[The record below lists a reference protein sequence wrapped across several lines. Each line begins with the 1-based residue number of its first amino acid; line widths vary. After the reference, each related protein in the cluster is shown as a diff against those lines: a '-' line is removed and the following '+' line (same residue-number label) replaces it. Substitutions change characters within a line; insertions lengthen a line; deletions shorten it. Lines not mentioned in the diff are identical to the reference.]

1 MNDKEQEVCPIGE
14 IGYYYPAEVFV
25 GGNGLLYCVYS
36 YQDEIEGKTSQR
48 IRDVVCASSLLII

>member
-25 GGNGLLYCVYS
+25 GGMACC
-36 YQDEIEGKTSQR
+36 T
-48 IRDVVCASSLLII
+48 VCIVTRTRSKVRLAKG

>member
-25 GGNGLLYCVYS
+25 GGKWPVVLCV
-36 YQDEIEGKTSQR
+36 
-48 IRDVVCASSLLII
+48 

>member
-25 GGNGLLYCVYS
+25 GENGLLYCVYS
-36 YQDEIEGKTSQR
+36 YVTRTRSKVRLAKG
-48 IRDVVCASSLLII
+48 

>member
-25 GGNGLLYCVYS
+25 GGNGLLYCV
-36 YQDEIEGKTSQR
+36 
-48 IRDVVCASSLLII
+48 

>member
-25 GGNGLLYCVYS
+25 GGMACCTVCIVTRTRSKVRLEASDRDGGNGLLLS
-36 YQDEIEGKTSQR
+36 FP
-48 IRDVVCASSLLII
+48 